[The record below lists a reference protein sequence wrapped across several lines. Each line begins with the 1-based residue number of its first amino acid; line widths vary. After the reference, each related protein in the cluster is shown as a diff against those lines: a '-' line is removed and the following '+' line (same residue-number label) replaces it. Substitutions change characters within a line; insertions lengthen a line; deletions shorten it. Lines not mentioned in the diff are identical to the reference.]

1 MSKDDR
7 NLKSRVTGMSDRE
20 VQNQIL
26 LHSVRQSDSLKAIRS
41 ILNFFLVIA
50 ILSLFGS
57 LAVVF

>member
-26 LHSVRQSDSLKAIRS
+26 LHSVRQSDSLKSIRG

-50 ILSLFGS
+50 ILSLVGS
-57 LAVVF
+57 LAVGF